1 MLLKQWTFGDRVVHL
16 DRPEWGVGV
25 ISGAVNEPYE
35 GKPAQRLTIRF
46 DRAGVKTI
54 TSALANLVP
63 ADEAPRIQAEP
74 PPADDPLMQHMAGN
88 VKEVMLRLPDACTDP
103 FSGPV
108 QRLKATL
115 LLFRYSEHGGA
126 LLDWAAVQTGLRDPM
141 TRFSRHELEDLYRRF
156 VFVRD
161 EHLKKLIMEVKK
173 NDPLALRE
181 LTRTAPK
188 NAQQVL
194 RRFDSAR

>member
-1 MLLKQWTFGDRVVHL
+1 
-16 DRPEWGVGV
+16 
-25 ISGAVNEPYE
+25 
-35 GKPAQRLTIRF
+35 
-46 DRAGVKTI
+46 
-54 TSALANLVP
+54 
-63 ADEAPRIQAEP
+63 
-74 PPADDPLMQHMAGN
+74 
-88 VKEVMLRLPDACTDP
+88 
-103 FSGPV
+103 
-108 QRLKATL
+108 
-115 LLFRYSEHGGA
+115 
-126 LLDWAAVQTGLRDPM
+126 RDPM